1 MPKKAK
7 TRINTGLEP
16 LFAHFVLFIFFLV
29 SFDLSERRKKRNPIF
44 LLFSRR
50 REQDRTILI

>member
-1 MPKKAK
+1 MPKMAK

-29 SFDLSERRKKRNPIF
+29 SFDLSERREKKKPYFPAFFTQERAG
-44 LLFSRR
+44 
-50 REQDRTILI
+50 